1 MTVRNL
7 TDSNAYWSDS
17 LAAELL
23 RFLTGR
29 IKCPDIAAELTHDTY
44 LGLRRVV
51 EQQAPENTRAMAFRI
66 AMNLAV
72 DYQRKMM
79 VRDRHTAE
87 EAFDTIAETVACPTS
102 STERVLIGRE
112 RLQALNG
119 ALAELPLQCRTVFL
133 LHGVEGLTYS
143 QIAERLGI
151 SKSLVNKLLAQAM
164 HHCADRMAE

>member
-1 MTVRNL
+1 MTLRNP
-7 TDSNAYWSDS
+7 TDSNSYWSDS

-44 LGLRRVV
+44 LGLRQIV
-51 EQQAPENTRAMAFRI
+51 EQQAPENARAMAFRI

-72 DYQRKMM
+72 DYQRKII
-79 VRDRHTAE
+79 VRERHATE
-87 EAFDTIAETVACPTS
+87 QTLETIAETVACPS
-102 STERVLIGRE
+102 SNTEQVLIGRE

-119 ALAELPLQCRTVFL
+119 ALAELPLQCRTAFL

-143 QIAERLGI
+143 QIAERLNI

-164 HHCADRMAE
+164 HHCANRLAD